1 VIGMYET
8 SAMKEL
14 HEIRVKIYEETK
26 NMTPKELIE
35 YFRRRSEKVEKELE
49 ELKRK
54 TKKEVVQ

>member
-1 VIGMYET
+1 MYET

>member
-1 VIGMYET
+1 MYET

-49 ELKRK
+49 ELRRK
-54 TKKEVVQ
+54 TKKK

>member
-1 VIGMYET
+1 MYET

-35 YFRRRSEKVEKELE
+35 YFRKRSEKVEKELE
-49 ELKRK
+49 ELRRK
-54 TKKEVVQ
+54 TKKEVIQ

>member
-35 YFRRRSEKVEKELE
+35 YFRKRAKKVEKELE
-49 ELKRK
+49 ELRSK
-54 TKKEVVQ
+54 TKKEITQ